1 MRERLDALPDPQA
14 RTLRALLGAG
24 DPAGGD
30 RFLSGLAV
38 LTLLAEVAD
47 DGPVLCLVDDAQW
60 LDRASTDALL
70 FAARRLAAE
79 GVAMVFATREE
90 GLPGTGLPELRPARL
105 PSEDAERLL
114 EDRGLTPP
122 SREQVIEES
131 AGNPL
136 ALIEFAAAQRR
147 HHTVAGPLPVTDRVL
162 ASFRARIGR
171 LPEQTR
177 LMMLT
182 AAAEARG
189 HLPTL
194 LGAAEALGVGL
205 EHLAEAE
212 KAGLV
217 EVSANVVAFSHP
229 LIGTA
234 AYHGAPL
241 ARRVAVHQALADA
254 ATDADCRARHLA
266 AASTSADEGVAAEV
280 VRAAERA
287 RARTAHATA
296 AGLYEQAANLSRPAR
311 PRLPAGRG
319 GLARAVGRARRAGG
333 APGRP
338 GRGPGGRSRVAG
350 QAGARAGGRGVRAGR
365 APPRRP
371 GAGRTLRA
379 RRRRL
384 GRHHAAH
391 RRRIRVVQRRPG
403 RPQGRRGTAPRV
415 EPARPDGAGDGAS
428 HGRGLRARVAA
439 AGGVHG
445 ERVPF
450 PVVRRGDGAARRHH
464 HDLGHLLRHDPR

>member
-1 MRERLDALPDPQA
+1 MLYGRASEQAAIRDLVDATHAGRSGGLVVRGEPGIGKSTLLTWAAEYARGAGLTTLRVTGVEGEADLAFAGLVQLVWPVRERLDALPDPQA

-280 VRAAERA
+280 VRAAER
-287 RARTAHATA
+287 
-296 AGLYEQAANLSRPAR
+296 
-311 PRLPAGRG
+311 
-319 GLARAVGRARRAGG
+319 
-333 APGRP
+333 
-338 GRGPGGRSRVAG
+338 
-350 QAGARAGGRGVRAGR
+350 
-365 APPRRP
+365 
-371 GAGRTLRA
+371 
-379 RRRRL
+379 
-384 GRHHAAH
+384 
-391 RRRIRVVQRRPG
+391 
-403 RPQGRRGTAPRV
+403 
-415 EPARPDGAGDGAS
+415 
-428 HGRGLRARVAA
+428 
-439 AGGVHG
+439 
-445 ERVPF
+445 
-450 PVVRRGDGAARRHH
+450 
-464 HDLGHLLRHDPR
+464 